1 MSRCLYGVDPGR
13 LFTRHSPVPRSRLG
27 YSVSVGSTKTFVDHR
42 EAWAETD
49 DF

>member
-1 MSRCLYGVDPGR
+1 MSRCLYGVDLGR
-13 LFTRHSPVPRSRLG
+13 LFTRHSPIPRSRLG
-27 YSVSVGSTKTFVDHR
+27 YSVSMGSTETFVGRH